1 MIHYSKEWI
10 DSCHLLILFHETS
23 YQKNQNESIRGSW
36 ESELNWISTISD
48 LNELPLGADVAV
60 AAPDDVD
67 VALAVKLLR
76 AALLP
81 VRPVVLGEAEIDW
94 ILSLQ

>member
-1 MIHYSKEWI
+1 MLK
-10 DSCHLLILFHETS
+10 
-23 YQKNQNESIRGSW
+23 
-36 ESELNWISTISD
+36 SEAY

-67 VALAVKLLR
+67 VALTVKLLS

-81 VRPVVLGEAEIDW
+81 VRTVVLSEAEIDW